1 MKEWSRGLCGLLRR
15 VLDEIVACIMYRQHS
30 LYVRE
35 SDGTIIVSFRV
46 IVVLNRES
54 MYRTASNW
62 KSPSLASAFFVE
74 TERRRNVDKMEV

>member
-35 SDGTIIVSFRV
+35 SDGTINVSFRV

-54 MYRTASNW
+54 MYSIKLEEPVLGVCVFRGDGAE
-62 KSPSLASAFFVE
+62 A
-74 TERRRNVDKMEV
+74 